1 MPNGFNPMQ
10 VLQMI
15 RGGSNPQQLMMSYLE
30 NSMQNTPMGANL
42 LQLAKNGRTADI
54 EQIARNIVSQSGK
67 DFDTEFNAFKRNLG
81 L

>member
-15 RGGSNPQQLMMSYLE
+15 RGGSNPQQLMMNFLE
-30 NSMQNTPMGANL
+30 NNMGNTPMGSNL
-42 LQLAKNGRTADI
+42 LQLAKNGRGNEI

-67 DFDTEFNAFKRNLG
+67 DFDTEFNAFKKNLG